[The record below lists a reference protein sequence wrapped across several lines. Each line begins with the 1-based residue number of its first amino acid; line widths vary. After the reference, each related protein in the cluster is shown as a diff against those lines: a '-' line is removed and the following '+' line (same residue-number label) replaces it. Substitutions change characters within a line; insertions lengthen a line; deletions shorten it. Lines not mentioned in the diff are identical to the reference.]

1 MALKR
6 FYEWK
11 RKVPRRVRGKRH
23 KPGGPARPRDPIREL
38 RALAACLCW
47 RVDIIMPPTVAVFP
61 GNHTVDAF
69 KLGVQH
75 VQHQAFL
82 ALPEWRHHQRVVDV
96 VAERRHRLG
105 KLGKEQPRVAR
116 REFVPVKRVHQDE
129 VDARRK
135 LVAFRCRQV
144 SKEVLPAE
152 RPMTLKFRG
161 DEPRRVRRQVERC
174 KYPAATVRL
183 ERRKKPPRAG
193 PAQRADLED
202 APRPELADHH
212 VEHRRLDAAYL
223 TTARPCRVL
232 ELTRRVELGA
242 ELGRVLVHE
251 ARVVLREAR
260 GRRRLH
266 KIMAAGEKEA
276 ARPAGVNETQGCRRA
291 EPVETHDLDQLPT
304 RGAQEAGSAEP
315 LGSGSKR
322 LRLVCVGFCIIYMYK
337 AAMIL

>member
-1 MALKR
+1 
-6 FYEWK
+6 
-11 RKVPRRVRGKRH
+11 
-23 KPGGPARPRDPIREL
+23 
-38 RALAACLCW
+38 
-47 RVDIIMPPTVAVFP
+47 
-61 GNHTVDAF
+61 
-69 KLGVQH
+69 
-75 VQHQAFL
+75 
-82 ALPEWRHHQRVVDV
+82 
-96 VAERRHRLG
+96 
-105 KLGKEQPRVAR
+105 
-116 REFVPVKRVHQDE
+116 
-129 VDARRK
+129 
-135 LVAFRCRQV
+135 
-144 SKEVLPAE
+144 
-152 RPMTLKFRG
+152 MTLKFRG
-161 DEPRRVRRQVERC
+161 DESRRVRRQVERC

-183 ERRKKPPRAG
+183 ECREKPPRAG

-291 EPVETHDLDQLPT
+291 EPVETHDLGQLPT

-315 LGSGSKR
+315 LDPGAGYILCEASGVFSPNWVSWLPTVPTVPYLAR
-322 LRLVCVGFCIIYMYK
+322 VCRSVM
-337 AAMIL
+337 

>member
-6 FYEWK
+6 FHEWK
-11 RKVPRRVRGKRH
+11 RKVPRSVRGKRH
-23 KPGGPARPRDPIREL
+23 KPSGPARPRDPIREL
-38 RALAACLCW
+38 RALTACLCW
-47 RVDIIMPPTVAVFP
+47 RVDKIMPPATAVFS
-61 GNHTVDAF
+61 GNHTADAF
-69 KLGVQH
+69 ELGVQNL
-75 VQHQAFL
+75 QHQTFL

-105 KLGKEQPRVAR
+105 KLGEDLLRVAR
-116 REFVPVKRVHQDE
+116 REFVPVNCVHEDE

-135 LVAFRCRQV
+135 RVAFRRRYV
-144 SKEVLPAE
+144 GEDVLLAE
-152 RPMTLKFRG
+152 HPMVMQFRW
-161 DEPRRVRRQVERC
+161 DEALRRRRQVECR
-174 KYPAATVRL
+174 KGPAVAVRL
-183 ERRKKPPRAG
+183 KRREKPPRAG

-291 EPVETHDLDQLPT
+291 EPVETHDLGQLPT

-315 LGSGSKR
+315 LDPGAG
-322 LRLVCVGFCIIYMYK
+322 Y
-337 AAMIL
+337 ILCEG